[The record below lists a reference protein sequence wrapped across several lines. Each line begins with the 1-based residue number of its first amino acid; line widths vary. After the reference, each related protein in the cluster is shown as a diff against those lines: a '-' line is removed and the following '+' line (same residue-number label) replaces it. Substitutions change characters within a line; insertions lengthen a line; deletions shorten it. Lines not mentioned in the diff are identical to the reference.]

1 MDPRNP
7 DEVVH
12 RALRRLPTPRA
23 PSTLAPRVMTAIA
36 DRDRAPLHDS
46 RPWTWFTWP
55 LVWKAAS
62 IAALVVLA
70 AGLAWLQP
78 RAGAYGILDGS
89 LSAAAAAAGARIVA
103 LRETA
108 AAVVSVTS
116 IVWEAFLQPIVGYVL
131 VWIVLMSAACAAFGA
146 AVGRVALGGPSHS

>member
-7 DEVVH
+7 DDVVH
-12 RALRRLPTPRA
+12 RALRRLPPPRA
-23 PSTLAPRVMTAIA
+23 PSSLAPRVMAAIA
-36 DRDRAPLHDS
+36 ERDRAALHDS

-55 LVWKAAS
+55 LAWKAAS

-78 RAGAYGILDGS
+78 GAHGILDGS
-89 LSAAAAAAGARIVA
+89 LSGPAAAAGARITA
-103 LRETA
+103 LLETA
-108 AAVVSVTS
+108 GAVVSVLS

>member
-23 PSTLAPRVMTAIA
+23 PSTLAPRVMAAIA
-36 DRDRAPLHDS
+36 ERDRATLHES
-46 RPWTWFTWP
+46 SPWTWFTWP
-55 LVWKAAS
+55 LVWKGAS
-62 IAALVVLA
+62 IAALVVVT

-78 RAGAYGILDGS
+78 GVYGILEGS
-89 LSAAAAAAGARIVA
+89 VSGAATAAGARIAA
-103 LRETA
+103 LLETA
-108 AAVVSVTS
+108 AAVASVTS
-116 IVWEAFLQPIVGYVL
+116 IVWDAFLQPIVGYVL

>member
-7 DEVVH
+7 DEVVN

-23 PSTLAPRVMTAIA
+23 PSTLAPRVMAAIA
-36 DRDRAPLHDS
+36 ERDRAALHES
-46 RPWTWFTWP
+46 RPWSP
-55 LVWKAAS
+55 LLWKAAS
-62 IAALVVLA
+62 VAALLVLA

-78 RAGAYGILDGS
+78 GAYRVIDGS
-89 LSAAAAAAGARIVA
+89 LSGAAVAAGARIAA
-103 LRETA
+103 LLETA
-108 AAVVSVTS
+108 AAVASVTS
-116 IVWEAFLQPIVGYVL
+116 IVWDAFLQPIVGYVL